1 VSKAGASVVSDV
13 LSTSSVSAITLA
25 IHRLNEMTAK
35 NSCSRSIGS
44 DDPRTAVKCFVNS
57 KAVRFCTGYVINE
70 NADLIEIT
78 SVAPNEIN

>member
-13 LSTSSVSAITLA
+13 LPASSVSAITLA

-35 NSCSRSIGS
+35 DSRGRSIGS
-44 DDPRTAVKCFVNS
+44 DYPRTAVECFVNS
-57 KAVRFCTGYVINE
+57 KAVRFCTGYVIHE